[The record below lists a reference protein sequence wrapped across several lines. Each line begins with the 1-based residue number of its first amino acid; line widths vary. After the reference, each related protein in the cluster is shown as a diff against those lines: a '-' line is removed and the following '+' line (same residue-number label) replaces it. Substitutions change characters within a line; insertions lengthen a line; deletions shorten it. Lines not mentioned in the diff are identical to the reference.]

1 MEAVLADR
9 EFTHAQKTILTRL
22 ALHLNLKTGRLDP
35 SIKTLAGGAGVT
47 QRAAQTALAKA
58 QALGWI
64 RRHVGGGGGN
74 TNSYSLLPKPID
86 AAETLHGSAP
96 LHGGA
101 PCAETFHGETRLGGA
116 LEGAGQ
122 DQKPCTA
129 VHPNKKNS
137 ERNNAGIDFEQFWQ
151 LYPRRVG
158 KGHARVAF
166 EKIVRA
172 GRFTVD
178 ELKAGAKRYAA
189 ECAAANREPRY
200 IKHPQIWLNGECW
213 AEEPLSMEKGDLGA
227 SRAHGKVAAVG
238 GWDPRP

>member
-1 MEAVLADR
+1 VPTVEYLR
-9 EFTHAQKTILTRL
+9 
-22 ALHLNLKTGRLDP
+22 NLKFFDCATPSGRLRIHP
-35 SIKTLAGGAGVT
+35 YFGAAPVLGGICSPCLPAT
-47 QRAAQTALAKA
+47 RSTHHPLLKAKA
-58 QALGWI
+58 QQQGTPSVFYGLHQQSRFSTRKSIDREKPLKI
-64 RRHVGGGGGN
+64 RSFYRAKRHRLWGGFGARRLARCGED
-74 TNSYSLLPKPID
+74 PIR
-86 AAETLHGSAP
+86 P
-96 LHGGA
+96 
-101 PCAETFHGETRLGGA
+101 
-116 LEGAGQ
+116 
-122 DQKPCTA
+122 
-129 VHPNKKNS
+129 
-137 ERNNAGIDFEQFWQ
+137 AGIDFEQFWQ

-172 GRFTVD
+172 GRVTVH